1 MKIAKNIGNLI
12 WGAILIGVGV
22 IVFIVVINMFT
33 GDSNEPG
40 SMSITEAQ
48 KKCTVM
54 EAVDLEKYNGAGSDV
69 WELASKHCFA
79 EWDMSKNPENTE
91 EKFIEIIK
99 SDWETRKT
107 EEIEGQTIEELY
119 NEVKDTL

>member
-1 MKIAKNIGNLI
+1 MTISQSIRGIL
-12 WGAILIGVGV
+12 WGIILIIIGV
-22 IVFIVVINMFT
+22 VVIIALVNMFK

-54 EAVDLEKYNGAGSDV
+54 EAVDLEKYNDAGSDV

-99 SDWETRKT
+99 SDWEARKT
-107 EEIEGQTIEELY
+107 EEIKGQTIEELY